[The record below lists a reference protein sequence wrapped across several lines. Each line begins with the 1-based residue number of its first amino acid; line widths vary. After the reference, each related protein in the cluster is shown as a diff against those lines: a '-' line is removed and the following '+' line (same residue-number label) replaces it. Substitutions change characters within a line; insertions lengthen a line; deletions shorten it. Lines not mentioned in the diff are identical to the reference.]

1 MKIKK
6 IMLKNF
12 ANVSEIEVSLS
23 DKITYLI
30 GENGAGKTT
39 VGLNAVWFVLKGL
52 AKKGKDVLHGERF
65 RFVKDQQSPAVGQ
78 LLLYDEVNDINIV
91 IQRKMTAKRSAL
103 KIVASDGR
111 ELDSSYIEDIFNI
124 LTINPEGFAK
134 LSPKEQSL
142 SLGIDTSKFDD
153 LKKIKYEERK
163 EANYNTKQKKQVLE
177 NLGKVEKVEKVDI
190 RELIKQRAEIEERN
204 KAKLKVEQERV
215 DKEIQTAIKFNTI
228 QKERK
233 NEIHDLEATIFEI
246 DLKIK
251 KLKQSKQTLN
261 KKLASL
267 PDPKPLLSTNLK
279 IKEIEIEDTTKNDE
293 EILQAEKININYQK
307 YIDYRNVKKEHK
319 ELNEISKRK
328 DDELKEIENNRATY
342 LKSCNLPLKNMSIDE
357 DGGLLINNKPFCKPY
372 FSKGEIL
379 KLGVI
384 LAAISNPKLKYVYIP
399 DSQCLDDKNKK
410 LIFSNLVKLGYQVV
424 AEHVGTE
431 EMSDHT
437 SIILTTKGEV
447 KCTN

>member
-111 ELDSSYIEDIFNI
+111 ELDSSYIEDIFII